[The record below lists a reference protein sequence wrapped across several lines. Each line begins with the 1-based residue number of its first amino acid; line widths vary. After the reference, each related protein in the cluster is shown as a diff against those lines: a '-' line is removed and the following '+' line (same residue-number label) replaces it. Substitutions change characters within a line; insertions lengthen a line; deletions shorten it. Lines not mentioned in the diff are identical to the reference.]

1 MSPLPTA
8 TRAGTCIRP
17 RQRALRAYAVDR
29 NAQCRLRLRE
39 RARRVA
45 QRHGQQMLGA
55 GRQLGERRPQP
66 PFRSA
71 MMIPWSIRVS
81 SMNCGASS
89 SLVPSR
95 PDFWR
100 PSPRAGICAAWSWSA
115 IRAARRARAV
125 SRAARP
131 ATATRSVLRPRSR
144 DCSAGTKCIS
154 TTTAAHIVPRSQS
167 TRSGRFGPRVTTS
180 TTTAGS
186 LRLASS
192 GRLALN
198 HDQCLG
204 R

>member
-1 MSPLPTA
+1 MSPWPTA
-8 TRAGTCIRP
+8 TRAGTCIRS
-17 RQRALRAYAVDR
+17 RQRALRAYGVDR
-29 NAQCRLRLRE
+29 NGHCRGRLRV

-45 QRHGQQMLGA
+45 QQHGQQMVAA

-66 PFRSA
+66 SFRSA
-71 MMIPWSIRVS
+71 MMISWSIPVS
-81 SMNCGASS
+81 STNCGASS

-95 PDFWR
+95 PDFGW

-115 IRAARRARAV
+115 IRAARR
-125 SRAARP
+125 
-131 ATATRSVLRPRSR
+131 
-144 DCSAGTKCIS
+144 SAGTKCRS
-154 TTTAAHIVPRSQS
+154 TTPAAHIVPRSQS

-180 TTTAGS
+180 TTTDGS